1 MKTNRPET
9 PHQAALLRLLQEGP
23 RSRAELAD
31 ITAEP
36 ATSAGPPA
44 PTSGSAYPHSRR
56 MAPWRMSRSK
66 LNGELDRLME
76 IGLIESDGLAAS
88 RGGRRSGRVRLSR
101 DIRFAGIDIGAT
113 SVDVAVTDG
122 ELTVLG
128 HMSEPCD
135 IRSGPAHVLDR
146 VVTLTAKLREQGLF
160 THLHGAGIGVP
171 GPVNFAEGVPVVPPI
186 MPGWDR
192 YPMREAISHELGC
205 PAMLDNDVNIMALGE
220 LHAGLARQVD
230 DFLLV
235 KIGTGIGCGIVVD
248 GKIYRGVSG
257 SAGDIGHI
265 RVDELGP
272 VCACGNTGC
281 LEAYFGGAALAA
293 QAQIAARSG
302 ASPYLAERLATTG
315 TLTAEDVASA
325 ATQGDPAAIQLI
337 RDGGRRVG
345 QVLAGLV
352 SFFNP
357 GLVIIAGGVARLGHV
372 LLAEI
377 RSVVYRRS
385 LPLATGNLPIILSE
399 LEESAGIVGAARLIS
414 DHVYSA

>member
-1 MKTNRPET
+1 MKTNRPEN
-9 PHQAALLRLLQEGP
+9 PHQAALLRLLREGP

-31 ITAEP
+31 IVAEP
-36 ATSAGPPA
+36 T
-44 PTSGSAYPHSRR
+44 GSTGSPVPLPGTVYPY
-56 MAPWRMSRSK
+56 PWRMSRSK
-66 LNGELDRLME
+66 LNAELDRLVDL
-76 IGLIESDGLAAS
+76 GLAETDGLAAS

-122 ELTVLG
+122 ELGVLG
-128 HMSEPCD
+128 HVSEPCD
-135 IRSGPAHVLDR
+135 IRLGPAHVLDR
-146 VVTLTAKLREQGLF
+146 VRVLAGKLREQGLF
-160 THLHGAGIGVP
+160 TQLHGAGIGVP
-171 GPVNFAEGVPVVPPI
+171 GPVSFAEGVPVVPPI

-192 YPMREAISHELGC
+192 YPMREMVSQELGC

-220 LHAGLARQVD
+220 RHAGVARQVD

-265 RVDELGP
+265 QVDELGP
-272 VCACGNTGC
+272 VCACGNAGC

-293 QAQIAARSG
+293 QALTAARSG
-302 ASPYLAERLATTG
+302 ASPYLAERLAAAG
-315 TLTAEDVASA
+315 TLAAEDVAA
-325 ATQGDPAAIQLI
+325 AAAQGDAAAVQLI

-357 GLVIIAGGVARLGHV
+357 GLVIISGGVARLGHV

-385 LPLATGNLPIILSE
+385 LPLATGNLPIVLSE
-399 LEESAGIVGAARLIS
+399 LEDTAGVVGAARLIS